1 MGIIQNGGY
10 CFKTFFL
17 RYNRWMA
24 IMPSLDTMPNCDC
37 VILLEPADFV
47 QKFAVGLGFL
57 PILAEEKGYLL
68 CLELPYG
75 VDKRS
80 SYMAP
85 MKSNAYEQVHVA
97 LANSLSHNAP
107 AAIRYFT

>member
-1 MGIIQNGGY
+1 MVAIALRFI
-10 CFKTFFL
+10 FFFL
-17 RYNRWMA
+17 QYSRWMA

-37 VILLEPADFV
+37 VILLETADFV

-57 PILAEEKGYLL
+57 PILAEEKGYLM

-80 SYMAP
+80 TSTAV
-85 MKSNAYEQVHVA
+85 MKSDAYEQVHVA
-97 LANSLSHNAP
+97 LVHSLSHNAP
-107 AAIRYFT
+107 AAIR